1 MAIGSSAASS
11 FPDAI
16 VLGVNTG
23 GLSFVRSLG
32 RLGVSVTMLDSAPD
46 RPGMRSRFGTPV

>member
-1 MAIGSSAASS
+1 
-11 FPDAI
+11 
-16 VLGVNTG
+16 VNTG

-46 RPGMRSRFGTPV
+46 RRNPRANL